1 MGCDYDSPSS
11 SPPTPPSPLP
21 ISIGAGNH
29 KYNFSCSPSPS
40 PPFSPPL
47 SSHTS
52 SENLHPL
59 LQKLA
64 SPKRV
69 PSAFSLDRPDPD
81 ALDSKSSCLEDL
93 NESLCFLIH
102 FGITKTCTVLYRN
115 NNKKKRKFMSNR
127 PCTPPLD
134 LVELAWTFLSFD
146 WQVFSPFLSVSI
158 HGPTSQ
164 KQQNVNQRQRNLPIL
179 DCQENCNG

>member
-47 SSHTS
+47 SSHAS

-93 NESLCFLIH
+93 LEWFVQRCCGFCSKLA
-102 FGITKTCTVLYRN
+102 
-115 NNKKKRKFMSNR
+115 SS
-127 PCTPPLD
+127 PPLSRG
-134 LVELAWTFLSFD
+134 T
-146 WQVFSPFLSVSI
+146 
-158 HGPTSQ
+158 
-164 KQQNVNQRQRNLPIL
+164 R
-179 DCQENCNG
+179 CNYFY

>member
-47 SSHTS
+47 SSHAS

-93 NESLCFLIH
+93 DAVASVPSLLKPI
-102 FGITKTCTVLYRN
+102 I
-115 NNKKKRKFMSNR
+115 
-127 PCTPPLD
+127 
-134 LVELAWTFLSFD
+134 TFLQPLLLHRCPEEPDAIIS
-146 WQVFSPFLSVSI
+146 
-158 HGPTSQ
+158 T
-164 KQQNVNQRQRNLPIL
+164 
-179 DCQENCNG
+179 NCI